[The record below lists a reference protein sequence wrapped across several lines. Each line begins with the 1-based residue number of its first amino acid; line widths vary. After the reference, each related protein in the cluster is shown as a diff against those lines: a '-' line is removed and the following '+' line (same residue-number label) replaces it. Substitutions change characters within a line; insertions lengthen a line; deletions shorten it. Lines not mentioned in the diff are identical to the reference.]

1 MYPEG
6 YYNSKSGWSSQSD
19 YYAAYYSGQYDYGGT
34 FRSYH
39 GLTAADAFR
48 PWCSQAPGGGVVDF
62 LRKLFLFISHV
73 ILSIAKVA
81 ESNLR
86 LEITVLLLFI
96 DKYYPSHSSVFLSR

>member
-1 MYPEG
+1 M
-6 YYNSKSGWSSQSD
+6 
-19 YYAAYYSGQYDYGGT
+19 
-34 FRSYH
+34 
-39 GLTAADAFR
+39 
-48 PWCSQAPGGGVVDF
+48 DF

-96 DKYYPSHSSVFLSR
+96 DKYYPSHSSVFYHVDRFL